1 MCARVPRE
9 QVFIRYIT
17 GSLYLVGISF
27 PFIKMEFTLN
37 AYMCGY
43 TIQATASEPF
53 KLEPNKQNG
62 ERRKA
67 LKIQITRHNFRNV
80 DVHIQVDCITLVL
93 VNKSSLKYT
102 MRNKL
107 SYTHTHKYLKAKEL
121 IKGIAW
127 IPFFKGVAVWSGLT
141 TISNC
146 CAVKCFFSLDSV
158 VTVCV
163 VSTTQ
168 GGIIQLSSINLI
180 HIGQPPG
187 VSLVYASKMLSLVC
201 HGKNI

>member
-107 SYTHTHKYLKAKEL
+107 SYTHTQIFE
-121 IKGIAW
+121 G
-127 IPFFKGVAVWSGLT
+127 KGVNKRNRLNSIFQRRCGLKWF
-141 TISNC
+141 NNHFELLC
-146 CAVKCFFSLDSV
+146 CKVFFFLL
-158 VTVCV
+158 
-163 VSTTQ
+163 
-168 GGIIQLSSINLI
+168 IQL
-180 HIGQPPG
+180 
-187 VSLVYASKMLSLVC
+187 
-201 HGKNI
+201 

>member
-1 MCARVPRE
+1 
-9 QVFIRYIT
+9 
-17 GSLYLVGISF
+17 
-27 PFIKMEFTLN
+27 MEFTLN

-107 SYTHTHKYLKAKEL
+107 SYTHTH
-121 IKGIAW
+121 
-127 IPFFKGVAVWSGLT
+127 T
-141 TISNC
+141 
-146 CAVKCFFSLDSV
+146 
-158 VTVCV
+158 
-163 VSTTQ
+163 
-168 GGIIQLSSINLI
+168 
-180 HIGQPPG
+180 
-187 VSLVYASKMLSLVC
+187 
-201 HGKNI
+201 NI